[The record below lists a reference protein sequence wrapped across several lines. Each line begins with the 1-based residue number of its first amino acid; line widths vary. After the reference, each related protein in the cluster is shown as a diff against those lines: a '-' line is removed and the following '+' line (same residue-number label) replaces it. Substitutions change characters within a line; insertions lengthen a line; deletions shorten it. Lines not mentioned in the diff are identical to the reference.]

1 MGDKKNKKSTAD
13 ILQES
18 RHVLYGDEV
27 EVATV
32 LENVL
37 TLLNRMDTRLVSIEK
52 NTSKNTSTLTQM
64 NDKLNSLTARV
75 ITVETDI
82 VNVKSRVSDLETSS
96 EGTGNLFDEV
106 KSKTCSLEKDI
117 EQLKRNNGDGNDS
130 QSIKDELR
138 KLESYNE
145 KLKGKLLDMQCR
157 SMKYNLIFT
166 GLQEQRDEN
175 CEMKIRQFIHNE
187 MKIQK
192 PLEFG
197 NIHRFG
203 KSEPGKPRPIIARFL
218 YYSDLDMVKKAGRNL
233 RGTFYGVNEQ
243 FPPEIEEQRRKLYPI
258 AKQARKEKLKV
269 VMKRDKL
276 YINDKLVKPDEI
288 ADDTEHKEPQRSTTR
303 PNKRPR
309 VNSTPERDET
319 KTDDLDVIDLPGYKF
334 VMKNRSHLNRVKS
347 GGIVLGF
354 KESLSDHISVVE
366 TDSKYILWFKIDKHV
381 VKLQQDILCGIVYIP
396 PENSVY
402 CVGDPFSEIESE
414 FLNFSISHDNIC
426 LFGDFNARTAEE
438 SDFDVVNFEE
448 FSGMLDIENEGVCT
462 LDELN
467 INRLRKS
474 MDHKKNNFGNLLLEF
489 CKNNNMFIL
498 NGRMCEDKGLGSFT
512 CKNTSVVDYNIAS
525 PNFLKLVQ
533 NFSVLNSSVLF
544 SDIHNPLSLKITCY
558 EKQNDVSHDD
568 EMPEEKIKR
577 WENEQLDTFI
587 SNIDRLKVNEIL
599 AQLTE
604 MVENTSENSIINKVV
619 EDVCH
624 LLTNA
629 AKSTF
634 GTFTKRRKHTQNIK
648 KSKPW
653 FDSEFV
659 ADSMKWC
666 KSDMIGSYTANDV
679 LYSMTVRSK
688 TECTVICSYD
698 SSCQS
703 CLYEQTEH
711 KCTLLFFATQSG
723 PLVFSNERVFISANV
738 PLMSVPMVITCC
750 HLVEF
755 ASSFLPNYL
764 TWSESEVTCNK
775 EGTDLAV
782 LNSDVLFM
790 EFLYYMD
797 NVTKLTLR
805 VSVSGTIDGNYAKW
819 KTGEIVDP
827 NRFCPGRPATLN
839 KLGICLYIKPAQEY
853 ETCHPVNR
861 IIDDRCKQ
869 DRFREFV

>member
-1 MGDKKNKKSTAD
+1 MYNVNECLVDK
-13 ILQES
+13 
-18 RHVLYGDEV
+18 
-27 EVATV
+27 TV
-32 LENVL
+32 INIITFNVCGLKRRIQYPEFLE
-37 TLLNRMDTRLVSIEK
+37 LLNEFSI
-52 NTSKNTSTLTQM
+52 LCF
-64 NDKLNSLTARV
+64 V
-75 ITVETDI
+75 
-82 VNVKSRVSDLETSS
+82 
-96 EGTGNLFDEV
+96 
-106 KSKTCSLEKDI
+106 
-117 EQLKRNNGDGNDS
+117 
-130 QSIKDELR
+130 
-138 KLESYNE
+138 
-145 KLKGKLLDMQCR
+145 
-157 SMKYNLIFT
+157 
-166 GLQEQRDEN
+166 
-175 CEMKIRQFIHNE
+175 
-187 MKIQK
+187 
-192 PLEFG
+192 
-197 NIHRFG
+197 
-203 KSEPGKPRPIIARFL
+203 
-218 YYSDLDMVKKAGRNL
+218 
-233 RGTFYGVNEQ
+233 
-243 FPPEIEEQRRKLYPI
+243 
-258 AKQARKEKLKV
+258 
-269 VMKRDKL
+269 
-276 YINDKLVKPDEI
+276 
-288 ADDTEHKEPQRSTTR
+288 
-303 PNKRPR
+303 
-309 VNSTPERDET
+309 ET

-414 FLNFSISHDNIC
+414 FLNFSTSHDNIC

-653 FDSEFV
+653 FDSE
-659 ADSMKWC
+659 C
-666 KSDMIGSYTANDV
+666 KEARKKFRSSRRKLKRNHTDDRVNETKKLEKSYKRVMDKSIRKHRKKIRHKIENLRSINPKEYWKILNGGKRGNNPCVPINILFDYFKNLNLGNSEDEEIVLENQNNVKDLNAILNSPITEEEIEKSLRKLKNNKSSGDDMIVNEYLKHSFSV
-679 LYSMTVRSK
+679 MSQVFVK
-688 TECTVICSYD
+688 
-698 SSCQS
+698 
-703 CLYEQTEH
+703 
-711 KCTLLFFATQSG
+711 LFNIIF
-723 PLVFSNERVFISANV
+723 
-738 PLMSVPMVITCC
+738 
-750 HLVEF
+750 
-755 ASSFLPNYL
+755 
-764 TWSESEVTCNK
+764 
-775 EGTDLAV
+775 D
-782 LNSDVLFM
+782 
-790 EFLYYMD
+790 
-797 NVTKLTLR
+797 
-805 VSVSGTIDGNYAKW
+805 SGTIPENWLSGNIIPLFKN
-819 KTGEIVDP
+819 KGNKHDP
-827 NRFCPGRPATLN
+827 SNFRPITVISCFGKLFTSILNSRLN
-839 KLGICLYIKPAQEY
+839 KFSDDFCLLCQNQAG
-853 ETCHPVNR
+853 
-861 IIDDRCKQ
+861 
-869 DRFREFV
+869 FREGYSTTDNLFVIYMLISIMKNKKKKLFCAFVDFAKAFDTVWRKGLWHKLLVNDINGKMYNVIFNMYTGIKSRIMYNGEMSEYFSCNIGVRQGENMSPFLFSLYLNDLQQFIEEKMWFKLYY